1 MSVFAGVADKLRQPG
16 AVGIIPTDTLYG
28 LAARAEDSV
37 AVERLY
43 ALKNRQQ
50 QPGTLIAASIDQL
63 EKLGLKRRYL
73 TAVEHYWPDAVSV
86 IIPCADPALRYLHQ
100 GKMSLAVRLPKP
112 TELRELLEATGPLL
126 TSSANHPGEP
136 PAINSEQAQQ
146 YFGEQ
151 VDLYVDGGD
160 LSDHQPSTIIRVVD
174 DAVEVIR
181 EGAVTIDESGR
192 KV

>member
-100 GKMSLAVRLPKP
+100 GKMSLAVRLPKR

-160 LSDHQPSTIIRVVD
+160 LSDHQPSTIIRIID

>member
-100 GKMSLAVRLPKP
+100 GKMSLAVRLPKR

-160 LSDHQPSTIIRVVD
+160 LSDHQPSTIIRIVD